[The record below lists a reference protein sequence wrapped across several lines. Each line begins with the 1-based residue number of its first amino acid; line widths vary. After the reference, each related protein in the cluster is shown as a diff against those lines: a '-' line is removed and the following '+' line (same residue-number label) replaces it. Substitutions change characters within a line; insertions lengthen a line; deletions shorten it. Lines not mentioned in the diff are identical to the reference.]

1 MRSVSSLLLLAVVSL
16 QLSGAELL
24 GSVMCGYQ
32 GWFRVPADGSN
43 NGWHHYFSGQGGKD
57 FGPGACGIDV
67 WPDVRELPPADRFAT
82 PFRFADGSVAEVFSS
97 TRPTTVDVHFRWMKE
112 YGIDG
117 VFLQRFAATAR
128 DPRFR
133 VPMDGILDACRT
145 SAKTHGRAWA
155 MMYDLSG
162 LKPGETESVIAD
174 WRRLRTEQKL
184 ADVLKEPAYLRH
196 RGKPLVALWGIGFND
211 RAPMLDEWRT
221 LIAFFKDPANGGCAV
236 MLGAPA
242 YWRTGNRDAI
252 ADPVLHEL
260 LAQADVISPWT
271 VGRFGT
277 PQDVEGHVRNTLTGD
292 LAWCQEK
299 KIDLLPVVFPGFSW
313 HYLQAQFEMHQNELD
328 TALISIQEAARLEA
342 SQNEASY
349 GVALVYGQVLVAQGR
364 QQEALRHFDAALML
378 AQPEDRPYAL
388 HELGVAFLDLDRPL
402 EARERLESAAGTPD
416 YPFVPEVLADIAEAE
431 YRLGRLQ
438 EAQGT
443 AELALAQGAVVPAS
457 LVLGSVEMDYYH
469 LDEALE
475 HYLRV
480 VREAAPGTRDWVTAE
495 QMAADIMAQQ
505 GFPDPTSAYLHAQQA
520 LEYTDPSDDW
530 YGTLQDHLVRA
541 ETLMGSGK
549 GRTLN

>member
-1 MRSVSSLLLLAVVSL
+1 MDILTTWEQVCAALALVDPAPTGPFGTDPALASTTLAGAAGTPDVGTPV
-16 QLSGAELL
+16 SGAPIYE
-24 GSVMCGYQ
+24 
-32 GWFRVPADGSN
+32 
-43 NGWHHYFSGQGGKD
+43 D
-57 FGPGACGIDV
+57 FEAAFAILEAAITEAEAQQLAA
-67 WPDVRELPPADRFAT
+67 PD
-82 PFRFADGSVAEVFSS
+82 
-97 TRPTTVDVHFRWMKE
+97 
-112 YGIDG
+112 
-117 VFLQRFAATAR
+117 
-128 DPRFR
+128 
-133 VPMDGILDACRT
+133 
-145 SAKTHGRAWA
+145 RA
-155 MMYDLSG
+155 
-162 LKPGETESVIAD
+162 
-174 WRRLRTEQKL
+174 RLRLYL
-184 ADVLKEPAYLRH
+184 ASLHSLYGDA
-196 RGKPLVALWGIGFND
+196 AS
-211 RAPMLDEWRT
+211 DEAQET
-221 LIAFFKDPANGGCAV
+221 
-236 MLGAPA
+236 
-242 YWRTGNRDAI
+242 
-252 ADPVLHEL
+252 
-260 LAQADVISPWT
+260 LAQAARIWPEVRQQPLFLALSAELDARLRGPEAVYPDMAAIHGEALSRFHAVSALALADRSQEALDVHVT
-271 VGRFGT
+271 VQELPAHLGWRLRSWQADCEEALGNAEAALNLYAEAARLSRGSYRAGMLQEQAALHLQLGQAGEAVSVLERART
-277 PQDVEGHVRNTLTGD
+277 EYPASAAEIVPTGPD
-292 LAWCQEK
+292 DDPTDTAGQLLGLA
-299 KIDLLPVVFPGFSW
+299 SW
-313 HYLQAQFEMHQNELD
+313 HYLMSQAQLNQDALD
-328 TALISIQEAARLEA
+328 KALENIQEADRLEA
-342 SQNEASY
+342 LVGDPSY

-378 AQPEDRPYAL
+378 SQPEDRPYAL

-402 EARERLESAAGTPD
+402 DARERLESAAGTPD

-530 YGTLQDHLVRA
+530 YGTLQDHLSRA

>member
-1 MRSVSSLLLLAVVSL
+1 MIGPLTTWQQVCTVLAGPDLPAPGLETETLPPQLVGTRVPQEDFEVAFSVLEAAIHEAALQKAPALDRAQLHLYLASLHSLYGDAASDEAQATLGRAALLAPAIRQTPL
-16 QLSGAELL
+16 YLALSAELDARL
-24 GSVMCGYQ
+24 
-32 GWFRVPADGSN
+32 R
-43 NGWHHYFSGQGGKD
+43 
-57 FGPGACGIDV
+57 GPEATY
-67 WPDVRELPPADRFAT
+67 PDVQAIHGDPLSRFHAVSALALADRAQEALGVHVTVQELPPHL
-82 PFRFADGSVAEVFSS
+82 G
-97 TRPTTVDVHFRWMKE
+97 W
-112 YGIDG
+112 
-117 VFLQRFAATAR
+117 
-128 DPRFR
+128 
-133 VPMDGILDACRT
+133 
-145 SAKTHGRAWA
+145 
-155 MMYDLSG
+155 
-162 LKPGETESVIAD
+162 
-174 WRRLRTEQKL
+174 RLRS
-184 ADVLKEPAYLRH
+184 
-196 RGKPLVALWGIGFND
+196 W
-211 RAPMLDEWRT
+211 
-221 LIAFFKDPANGGCAV
+221 
-236 MLGAPA
+236 
-242 YWRTGNRDAI
+242 
-252 ADPVLHEL
+252 
-260 LAQADVISPWT
+260 QADCEEMQ
-271 VGRFGT
+271 G
-277 PQDVEGHVRNTLTGD
+277 NTE
-292 LAWCQEK
+292 A
-299 KIDLLPVVFPGFSW
+299 
-313 HYLQAQFEMHQNELD
+313 
-328 TALISIQEAARLEA
+328 ALHLYAEAARLSRGSYRAGMLQEQAALYLQLGQPTEA
-342 SQNEASY
+342 AAVLERARAEYPPLPDDLGSIDPDSTDPNGVDAGNADLAGQVLGLASWYYLMSQAALNQDQHDAALENIQEADRLERLMGDPSY

-364 QQEALRHFDAALML
+364 QQEALRHFDAALMM

-431 YRLGRLQ
+431 YRLGRLP

-530 YGTLQDHLVRA
+530 YGTLQDHLTRA

>member
-1 MRSVSSLLLLAVVSL
+1 MIDLLTTWEQVCAALAPVDPAPTSPFGTDPALANTAAGTPVA
-16 QLSGAELL
+16 GAPIYE
-24 GSVMCGYQ
+24 
-32 GWFRVPADGSN
+32 
-43 NGWHHYFSGQGGKD
+43 D
-57 FGPGACGIDV
+57 FEAAFAILEGAIS
-67 WPDVRELPPADRFAT
+67 E
-82 PFRFADGSVAEVFSS
+82 AEA
-97 TRPTTVDVHFRWMKE
+97 
-112 YGIDG
+112 
-117 VFLQRFAATAR
+117 QRQAA
-128 DPRFR
+128 PE
-133 VPMDGILDACRT
+133 
-145 SAKTHGRAWA
+145 RA
-155 MMYDLSG
+155 
-162 LKPGETESVIAD
+162 
-174 WRRLRTEQKL
+174 RLRLYL
-184 ADVLKEPAYLRH
+184 ASLHSLYGDA
-196 RGKPLVALWGIGFND
+196 AS
-211 RAPMLDEWRT
+211 DEAQET
-221 LIAFFKDPANGGCAV
+221 
-236 MLGAPA
+236 
-242 YWRTGNRDAI
+242 
-252 ADPVLHEL
+252 
-260 LAQADVISPWT
+260 LAQAARIWPEVRQQPLFLALNAELDARLRGPEAVYPDAAAIHGEPLSRFHVVSALALADRSQEALDVHVTVQELPTHLGWRLRSWQADCEEALGNAEAALNLYAEAARLSRGSYRAGMLQEQAALHLQLGQLTEAVSVLERARAEYPTSAAEIVPTGPNGDSPDDDPADT
-271 VGRFGT
+271 AGQLLG
-277 PQDVEGHVRNTLTGD
+277 
-292 LAWCQEK
+292 LA
-299 KIDLLPVVFPGFSW
+299 SW
-313 HYLQAQFEMHQNELD
+313 HYLMSQAQLNQDVLD
-328 TALISIQEAARLEA
+328 SALENIQEADRLE
-342 SQNEASY
+342 SLVGDPSY

-402 EARERLESAAGTPD
+402 DAREHLESAAGTPD

-530 YGTLQDHLVRA
+530 YGTLQDHLSRA

>member
-1 MRSVSSLLLLAVVSL
+1 MIDPLTTWQQVCIV
-16 QLSGAELL
+16 LSGPDAP
-24 GSVMCGYQ
+24 GTG
-32 GWFRVPADGSN
+32 VPGLESETPAASHLPGTQLPQEDFEAA
-43 NGWHHYFSGQGGKD
+43 FS
-57 FGPGACGIDV
+57 IL
-67 WPDVRELPPADRFAT
+67 E
-82 PFRFADGSVAEVFSS
+82 
-97 TRPTTVDVHFRWMKE
+97 
-112 YGIDG
+112 
-117 VFLQRFAATAR
+117 AA
-128 DPRFR
+128 
-133 VPMDGILDACRT
+133 
-145 SAKTHGRAWA
+145 
-155 MMYDLSG
+155 
-162 LKPGETESVIAD
+162 
-174 WRRLRTEQKL
+174 
-184 ADVLKEPAYLRH
+184 
-196 RGKPLVALWGIGFND
+196 
-211 RAPMLDEWRT
+211 
-221 LIAFFKDPANGGCAV
+221 
-236 MLGAPA
+236 
-242 YWRTGNRDAI
+242 
-252 ADPVLHEL
+252 
-260 LAQADVISPWT
+260 
-271 VGRFGT
+271 
-277 PQDVEGHVRNTLTGD
+277 
-292 LAWCQEK
+292 
-299 KIDLLPVVFPGFSW
+299 
-313 HYLQAQFEMHQNELD
+313 
-328 TALISIQEAARLEA
+328 IQEAALQKAPALDRAQLHLYLASLHSLYGDAASDEAQATLSRAALLAPDIRQTPLYLALSAELDARLRGPEATYPDVQAIHGDPLSRFHAVSALALADRSQEALGVHVTVQELPPHLGWRLRSWQADCEEMQGNTEAALHLYAEAARLSRGSYRAGMLQEQAALYLQLGQPTEAAAVLERARAEYPPLPENLGSIDPDSTDPDGIEQAGQVLGLASWYYLMSQAALNQDQHDAALENIQEADRLERLMGDP
-342 SQNEASY
+342 SY

-364 QQEALRHFDAALML
+364 QQEALRHFDAALMM

-431 YRLGRLQ
+431 YRLGRLP

-530 YGTLQDHLVRA
+530 YGTLQDHLTRA